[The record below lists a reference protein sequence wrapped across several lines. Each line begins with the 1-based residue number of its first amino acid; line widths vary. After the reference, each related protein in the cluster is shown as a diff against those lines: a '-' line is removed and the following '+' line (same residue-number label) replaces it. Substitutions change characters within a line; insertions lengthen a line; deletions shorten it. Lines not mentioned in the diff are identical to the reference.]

1 MMHRYTRL
9 TNFLP
14 TLKQLCG
21 FRCLCF
27 MPNSSLLTSHL
38 SSSESES
45 GRVSVIALSHNH
57 APFLREAL
65 DSILSQ
71 TYPHLEVWL
80 VDDASTDD
88 SPAILREY
96 AARHPTWHLLLLPE
110 NVGNCRAFNLAFRQS
125 TGEFIIDFATDDVL
139 LPERVARQVA
149 VFQVAEPTV
158 GMVYSNAE
166 LIGENGHLLG
176 LHHRPVGPDGLLRPR
191 PASGWVFAEVLRR
204 YFISTPTM
212 LMRRACL
219 AQLGGYDETLA
230 YEDFDFWVR
239 ASRDWQFMYLDEVTT
254 RKRKH
259 PRSMS
264 SRAYQANDP
273 YLASTIRV
281 CEKALALVRT
291 ADERAALAT
300 RLRWEL
306 RHAARRYR
314 HAEVRALYHLLRQA
328 ARPSLPDRA
337 LATWSRLFKKRQG

>member
-1 MMHRYTRL
+1 
-9 TNFLP
+9 
-14 TLKQLCG
+14 
-21 FRCLCF
+21 
-27 MPNSSLLTSHL
+27 MPI
-38 SSSESES
+38 SSSFIPNFSLSES
-45 GRVSVIALSHNH
+45 VSIIALCHNH

-65 DSILSQ
+65 DSILRQ
-71 TYPHLEVWL
+71 TYPALEVWL
-80 VDDASTDD
+80 VDDASTDG

-96 AARHPTWHLLLLPE
+96 AAQNPTWHLLLLSE
-110 NVGNCRAFNLAFRQS
+110 NVGNCRAFNRAFRQS
-125 TGEFIIDFATDDVL
+125 RGEFVIDFATDDVL

-149 VFQVAEPTV
+149 VFQAAEPTV

-166 LIGENGHLLG
+166 MIGEDGQLLG
-176 LHHRPVGPDGLLRPR
+176 RHHRPDGHGGLRPQ

-212 LMRRACL
+212 MMRRTCL

-239 ASRDWQFMYLDEVTT
+239 ASREWQFVYLDEVTT

-264 SRAYQANDP
+264 SRAYQPNDP

-291 ADERAALAT
+291 AAERAALAT

-306 RHAARRYR
+306 RQAVRRHR
-314 HAEVRALYHLLRQA
+314 HAEVRALFALLRQT
-328 ARPSLPDRA
+328 ARPTLPDRA
-337 LATWSRLFKKRQG
+337 LVTWSRLFA